1 VALAASIV
9 LAPEAH
15 AYWERANGA
24 PLSDFQMQWKTRMA
38 LRRGDWKTVRTTIE
52 SMPPA
57 LRADSTW
64 VYWLGRAHQGEGR
77 PAEARAQ
84 WQSIAGQTTFYTQ
97 LAQEELGNQVVAP
110 PPIAPITAAEL
121 AQASSNQSLQRA
133 IKFYDLRLRAEGNRE
148 WSWGLRNLSERQLLA
163 AAELARRNELL
174 DRMVETSLRTRTEL
188 SYDQRF
194 PAPHL
199 DVLRPTAQGLSLDKA
214 WVYGLIRQE
223 SRFIRDAR
231 SGVGASGLMQVMP
244 ATGKWV
250 AAKIGLNNFV
260 TSMLNDLHVNI
271 TLGANYMTMVL
282 NNFEGSQVLA
292 TAAYNAGPSRSRT
305 WRSRLD
311 APMEGAIFVETIP
324 FTETRGYV
332 RNVMANATNY
342 ASIFE
347 GKPQSLK
354 ARLGTI
360 TPRPSTSVLD

>member
-1 VALAASIV
+1 VEDAHGAAS
-9 LAPEAH
+9 
-15 AYWERANGA
+15 
-24 PLSDFQMQWKTRMA
+24 
-38 LRRGDWKTVRTTIE
+38 RRLENRPRHDRNDAAG
-52 SMPPA
+52 
-57 LRADSTW
+57 LADSTW

-110 PPIAPITAAEL
+110 PPIAPITAVEL